1 MKNKMRW
8 LTLLVAVFAV
18 LSLTGCEGVVVNVD
32 VDPTSAASTST
43 DGETTTESATEE
55 PASVTE
61 EVTTEPTEPAEPTE
75 AAPEVDEEVPDAAE
89 TETTTETGPTE
100 TESPEETVD
109 VTGEESTTTEPTPE
123 PAVDD
128 VCAAEAQSYTVVWTE
143 EQMSTILDGAF
154 MGVERAF
161 LGIRSVSLQDGKIT
175 VYSQYEAP
183 RGTVDATFIFGV
195 TTQNYDL
202 IVTLEHAQIGQI
214 GVTDARKNA
223 INSAVQWALE
233 SQIAQGRDYTC
244 FDSAVAANGTLTIVY
259 H

>member
-18 LSLTGCEGVVVNVD
+18 LALTGCEGVVVNVD
-32 VDPTSAASTST
+32 VDPTSAVSTST

-75 AAPEVDEEVPDAAE
+75 PTEAVPEVDEEVQDAE
-89 TETTTETGPTE
+89 TEPTPE
-100 TESPEETVD
+100 PESPEETVD
-109 VTGEESTTTEPTPE
+109 VTGEESTTTESTPE

-128 VCAAEAQSYTVVWTE
+128 ICAAEAQSYTVVWTE